1 MGRGAG
7 ALPPETTDVADDM
20 ARLYR
25 PRGLDGLARVP
36 LGRVTTPSRVF
47 VARLARA
54 EVFDPKADQV
64 GRVRDV
70 VVALRADSQPPRIVG
85 LVVEVVGRRRIFVP
99 MSRVTAIDSGQVVV
113 SGVVNLRRFQQRRGE
128 TLALGEL
135 LDRRVTL
142 VDPSRS
148 STPATVT
155 IVDLGLEQRPNRD
168 WHVTQL
174 FIREGGGL
182 RRKGQTRIV
191 DWAAVDGLTLP
202 QEQGAE
208 NFLATI
214 EDMRPPD
221 LALALQ
227 EMPAKRRL
235 EVARELNDD
244 RLADVLEE
252 LPEDDQ
258 VEIMQSLDMERA
270 ADVLEEM
277 DPDDAADL
285 ISELPPDQAQDLL
298 RRMEPEEADDIR
310 RLLVYGDY
318 TAGGMMTTEPVIL
331 SADATV
337 AEALARV
344 RSPELSP
351 SLAAQV
357 YVTRSPTD
365 TPTGRYLGT
374 CHFQRMLREPPSALV
389 SGILDTTLEP
399 ISPETDVAT
408 VARYFATYNLVS
420 LPVIDADDHLLG
432 AVTVDD
438 LIDHMLPED
447 WRDSGSAT

>member
-1 MGRGAG
+1 MKHH
-7 ALPPETTDVADDM
+7 T
-20 ARLYR
+20 
-25 PRGLDGLARVP
+25 RVP
-36 LGRVTTPSRVF
+36 LGRVTSPSRVF

-70 VVALRADSQPPRIVG
+70 VVALRTDSQPPRVVG

-113 SGVVNLRRFQQRRGE
+113 SGVVNLRRFQQRSGE

-135 LDRRVTL
+135 LDRRVSL
-142 VDPSRS
+142 VDPARS
-148 STPATVT
+148 STPSTVT
-155 IVDLGLEQRPNRD
+155 IVDLGVEQRPSRD
-168 WHVTQL
+168 WFVTQL

-182 RRKGQTRIV
+182 RRKGHTRIV
-191 DWAAVDGLTLP
+191 DWAAVDGLSLP

-208 NFLATI
+208 NLLATL
-214 EDMRPPD
+214 DGMRPQD
-221 LALALQ
+221 VALALQ
-227 EMPAKRRL
+227 EMTAKRRL
-235 EVARELNDD
+235 EVVRELDDD

-252 LPEDDQ
+252 LPEDEQ

-298 RRMEPEEADDIR
+298 ERMEPDEADDIR

-331 SADATV
+331 PADATV

-344 RSPELSP
+344 RSPELAP

-357 YVTRSPTD
+357 YVTRAPTD

-374 CHFQRMLREPPSALV
+374 CHFQRMLREPPAALV

-399 ISPETDVAT
+399 ISPETDLAT

-420 LPVIDADDHLLG
+420 LPVVDADDHLLG

-447 WRDSGSAT
+447 WRDSGTAS

>member
-1 MGRGAG
+1 
-7 ALPPETTDVADDM
+7 
-20 ARLYR
+20 
-25 PRGLDGLARVP
+25 
-36 LGRVTTPSRVF
+36 
-47 VARLARA
+47 
-54 EVFDPKADQV
+54 
-64 GRVRDV
+64 
-70 VVALRADSQPPRIVG
+70 
-85 LVVEVVGRRRIFVP
+85 VEVVGRRRIFVP
-99 MSRVTAIDSGQVVV
+99 MSRVTAVDSGQVVV
-113 SGVVNLRRFQQRRGE
+113 SGVVNLRRFQQRSGE

-142 VDPSRS
+142 VDPARS
-148 STPATVT
+148 STPSTVT
-155 IVDLGLEQRPNRD
+155 IVDLGIEQRPSRD
-168 WHVTQL
+168 WFVTQL

-208 NFLATI
+208 HFLATL
-214 EDMRPPD
+214 EDMRPQD

-227 EMPAKRRL
+227 EMTAKRRL
-235 EVARELNDD
+235 EVVRELDDD

-252 LPEDDQ
+252 LPEDEQ

-285 ISELPPDQAQDLL
+285 ISELPPDQAEDLL
-298 RRMEPEEADDIR
+298 ERMEPDEADDIR

-331 SADATV
+331 TADATV

-357 YVTRSPTD
+357 YVTRAPTD

-374 CHFQRMLREPPSALV
+374 CHFQRMLREPPAALV

-399 ISPETDVAT
+399 IAPETDVAT

-420 LPVIDADDHLLG
+420 LPVVDANDHLLG

-447 WRDSGSAT
+447 WRDTGSSS

>member
-1 MGRGAG
+1 M
-7 ALPPETTDVADDM
+7 
-20 ARLYR
+20 
-25 PRGLDGLARVP
+25 
-36 LGRVTTPSRVF
+36 GRVTSPSRVF

-70 VVALRADSQPPRIVG
+70 VVALRTDSQPPRVVG

-99 MSRVTAIDSGQVVV
+99 MSRVTAVDSGQVVV
-113 SGVVNLRRFQQRRGE
+113 SGVVNLRRFQQRSGE

-142 VDPSRS
+142 VDPARS
-148 STPATVT
+148 STPSTVT
-155 IVDLGLEQRPNRD
+155 IVDLGIEQRPSRD
-168 WHVTQL
+168 WFVTQL

-208 NFLATI
+208 HFLATLD
-214 EDMRPPD
+214 DMRPQD

-227 EMPAKRRL
+227 EMTAKRRL
-235 EVARELNDD
+235 EVVRELDDD

-252 LPEDDQ
+252 LPEDEQ

-285 ISELPPDQAQDLL
+285 ISELPPDQAEDLL
-298 RRMEPEEADDIR
+298 ERMEPEEADDIR

-331 SADATV
+331 TADATV

-357 YVTRSPTD
+357 YVTRAPTD

-374 CHFQRMLREPPSALV
+374 CHFQRMLREPPAALV

-399 ISPETDVAT
+399 IAPETDVAT

-420 LPVIDADDHLLG
+420 LPVVDANDHLLG

-447 WRDSGSAT
+447 WRDTGSSS

>member
-1 MGRGAG
+1 M
-7 ALPPETTDVADDM
+7 
-20 ARLYR
+20 
-25 PRGLDGLARVP
+25 
-36 LGRVTTPSRVF
+36 GRVTSTSRVF

-70 VVALRADSQPPRIVG
+70 VVALRADSQPPRVVG

-99 MSRVTAIDSGQVVV
+99 MSRVTAVDSGQVVV
-113 SGVVNLRRFQQRRGE
+113 SGVVNLRRFQQRSGE

-142 VDPSRS
+142 VDPARS
-148 STPATVT
+148 STPSTVT
-155 IVDLGLEQRPNRD
+155 IVDLGIEQRPSRD
-168 WHVTQL
+168 WFVTQL

-182 RRKGQTRIV
+182 RRKGHTRIV

-208 NFLATI
+208 HFLATLD
-214 EDMRPPD
+214 DMRPQD

-227 EMPAKRRL
+227 EMPVKRRL
-235 EVARELNDD
+235 EVVRELNDD

-252 LPEDDQ
+252 LPEDEQ

-285 ISELPPDQAQDLL
+285 ISELPPEQAEDLL
-298 RRMEPEEADDIR
+298 DRMEPDEAEDIR

-331 SADATV
+331 PADATV

-357 YVTRSPTD
+357 YVTRAPTD

-374 CHFQRMLREPPSALV
+374 CHFQRMLREPPAALV

-420 LPVIDADDHLLG
+420 LPVVDADDHLLG

-447 WRDSGSAT
+447 WRDTGSTS

>member
-1 MGRGAG
+1 
-7 ALPPETTDVADDM
+7 
-20 ARLYR
+20 
-25 PRGLDGLARVP
+25 
-36 LGRVTTPSRVF
+36 LGRVTSPSRVF

-70 VVALRADSQPPRIVG
+70 VVALRTDSQPPRVVG

-99 MSRVTAIDSGQVVV
+99 MSRVTAVDSGQVVV
-113 SGVVNLRRFQQRRGE
+113 SGVVNLRRFQQRSGE

-142 VDPSRS
+142 VDPARS
-148 STPATVT
+148 STPSTVT
-155 IVDLGLEQRPNRD
+155 IVDLGIEQRPSRD
-168 WHVTQL
+168 WFVTQL

-208 NFLATI
+208 HFLATL
-214 EDMRPPD
+214 EDMRPQD

-227 EMPAKRRL
+227 EMTAKRRL
-235 EVARELNDD
+235 EVVRELDDD

-252 LPEDDQ
+252 LPEDEQ

-285 ISELPPDQAQDLL
+285 ISELPPDQAEDLL
-298 RRMEPEEADDIR
+298 ERMEPDEADDIR

-331 SADATV
+331 TADATV

-357 YVTRSPTD
+357 YVTRAPTD

-374 CHFQRMLREPPSALV
+374 CHFQRMLREPPAALV

-399 ISPETDVAT
+399 IAPETDVAT

-420 LPVIDADDHLLG
+420 LPVVDANDHLLG

-447 WRDSGSAT
+447 WRDTGSSS

>member
-1 MGRGAG
+1 
-7 ALPPETTDVADDM
+7 
-20 ARLYR
+20 
-25 PRGLDGLARVP
+25 
-36 LGRVTTPSRVF
+36 VTSPSRVF

-70 VVALRADSQPPRIVG
+70 VVALRTDSQPPRVVG

-99 MSRVTAIDSGQVVV
+99 MSRVTAVDSGQVVV
-113 SGVVNLRRFQQRRGE
+113 SGVVNLRRFQQRSGE

-142 VDPSRS
+142 VDPARS
-148 STPATVT
+148 STPSTVT
-155 IVDLGLEQRPNRD
+155 IVDLGIEQRPSRD
-168 WHVTQL
+168 WFVTQL

-208 NFLATI
+208 HFLATL
-214 EDMRPPD
+214 EDMRPQD

-227 EMPAKRRL
+227 EMTAKRRL
-235 EVARELNDD
+235 EVVRELDDD

-252 LPEDDQ
+252 LPEDEQ

-285 ISELPPDQAQDLL
+285 ISELPPDQAEDLL
-298 RRMEPEEADDIR
+298 ERMEPDEADDIR

-331 SADATV
+331 TADATV

-357 YVTRSPTD
+357 YVTRAPTD

-374 CHFQRMLREPPSALV
+374 CHFQRMLREPPAALV

-399 ISPETDVAT
+399 IAPETDVAT

-420 LPVIDADDHLLG
+420 LPVVDANDHLLG

-447 WRDSGSAT
+447 WRDTGSSS

>member
-1 MGRGAG
+1 M
-7 ALPPETTDVADDM
+7 TS
-20 ARLYR
+20 
-25 PRGLDGLARVP
+25 
-36 LGRVTTPSRVF
+36 PSRVF

-64 GRVRDV
+64 GRARDV
-70 VVALRADSQPPRIVG
+70 VVALRTDSQPPRVVG

-113 SGVVNLRRFQQRRGE
+113 SGVVNLRRFQQRQGE

-142 VDPSRS
+142 VDPARS
-148 STPATVT
+148 STPETVT
-155 IVDLGLEQRPNRD
+155 IVDLAIEQRPNRD

-208 NFLATI
+208 NLIATL
-214 EDMRPPD
+214 DGLRAPD
-221 LALALQ
+221 VALALQ
-227 EMPAKRRL
+227 DMPAKRRI
-235 EVARELNDD
+235 EVARELDDD

-252 LPEDDQ
+252 LPEDEQ
-258 VEIMQSLDMERA
+258 VAIMQSLDMERA

-285 ISELPPDQAQDLL
+285 ISELPPDQAKDLL
-298 RRMEPEEADDIR
+298 ERMEPDEADDIR

-318 TAGGMMTTEPVIL
+318 TAGGMMTTEPVVL
-331 SADATV
+331 PADATV

-344 RSPELSP
+344 RSPELAP

-357 YVTRSPTD
+357 YVTRAPTD

-374 CHFQRMLREPPSALV
+374 CHFQRMLREPPAALV

-420 LPVIDADDHLLG
+420 LPVVDADDRLLG

-438 LIDHMLPED
+438 LIDHMLPAD
-447 WRDSGSAT
+447 WRDNGGAR

>member
-1 MGRGAG
+1 MGH
-7 ALPPETTDVADDM
+7 
-20 ARLYR
+20 
-25 PRGLDGLARVP
+25 
-36 LGRVTTPSRVF
+36 VTSPSRVF

-70 VVALRADSQPPRIVG
+70 VVALRTDSQPPRVVG

-99 MSRVTAIDSGQVVV
+99 MSRVTAVDSGQVVV
-113 SGVVNLRRFQQRRGE
+113 SGVVNLRRFQQRSGE

-142 VDPSRS
+142 VDPARS
-148 STPATVT
+148 STPSTVT
-155 IVDLGLEQRPNRD
+155 IVDLGIEQRPSRD
-168 WHVTQL
+168 WFVTQL

-208 NFLATI
+208 NLLATL
-214 EDMRPPD
+214 EDMRPQD

-227 EMPAKRRL
+227 EMTAKRRL
-235 EVARELNDD
+235 EVVRELDDD

-252 LPEDDQ
+252 MPEEEQ

-285 ISELPPDQAQDLL
+285 ISELPPEQAQDLL
-298 RRMEPEEADDIR
+298 ERMEPEDADDIR

-331 SADATV
+331 PADATV

-344 RSPELSP
+344 RSPELAP
-351 SLAAQV
+351 SLAAQI

-374 CHFQRMLREPPSALV
+374 CHFQRLLREPPAALV

-399 ISPETDVAT
+399 VSPETDVAT

-420 LPVIDADDHLLG
+420 LPVVDANDHLLG

-447 WRDSGSAT
+447 WRDTGSSS

>member
-1 MGRGAG
+1 M
-7 ALPPETTDVADDM
+7 TS
-20 ARLYR
+20 
-25 PRGLDGLARVP
+25 
-36 LGRVTTPSRVF
+36 LGRVF

-70 VVALRADSQPPRIVG
+70 VVALRTDSQPPRVVG

-113 SGVVNLRRFQQRRGE
+113 SGVVNLRRFQQRSGE

-142 VDPSRS
+142 VDPARS
-148 STPATVT
+148 STPSIVT
-155 IVDLGLEQRPNRD
+155 IVDLGIEQRPSRD
-168 WHVTQL
+168 WFVTQL

-208 NFLATI
+208 HFLATLD
-214 EDMRPPD
+214 DMRPQD
-221 LALALQ
+221 LAHALQ
-227 EMPAKRRL
+227 EMTAKRRL
-235 EVARELNDD
+235 EVVRELDDD

-252 LPEDDQ
+252 MPEDER

-285 ISELPPDQAQDLL
+285 ISELPPEQAQDLL
-298 RRMEPEEADDIR
+298 ERMEPDEAEDIR

-331 SADATV
+331 PADATV

-344 RSPELSP
+344 RSPELAP

-357 YVTRSPTD
+357 YVTRAPTD
-365 TPTGRYLGT
+365 TPTGRYLGM
-374 CHFQRMLREPPSALV
+374 CHFQRMLREPPAALV

-420 LPVIDADDHLLG
+420 LPVVDADDHLLG

-447 WRDSGSAT
+447 WRDVEDGS

>member
-1 MGRGAG
+1 
-7 ALPPETTDVADDM
+7 
-20 ARLYR
+20 
-25 PRGLDGLARVP
+25 
-36 LGRVTTPSRVF
+36 VTSPSRVF

-70 VVALRADSQPPRIVG
+70 VVALRTDSQPPRVVG

-99 MSRVTAIDSGQVVV
+99 MSRVTAVDSGQVVV
-113 SGVVNLRRFQQRRGE
+113 SGVVNLRRFQQRSGE

-142 VDPSRS
+142 VDPARS
-148 STPATVT
+148 STPSTVT
-155 IVDLGLEQRPNRD
+155 IVDLGIEQRPSRD
-168 WHVTQL
+168 WFVTQL

-208 NFLATI
+208 HFLATLD
-214 EDMRPPD
+214 DMRPQD

-227 EMPAKRRL
+227 EMTAKRRL
-235 EVARELNDD
+235 EVVRELDDD

-252 LPEDDQ
+252 LPEDEQ

-285 ISELPPDQAQDLL
+285 ISELPPDQAEDLL
-298 RRMEPEEADDIR
+298 ERMEPDEADDIR

-331 SADATV
+331 TADATV

-357 YVTRSPTD
+357 YVTRAPTD

-374 CHFQRMLREPPSALV
+374 CHFQRMLREPPAALV

-399 ISPETDVAT
+399 IAPETDVAT

-420 LPVIDADDHLLG
+420 LPVVDANDHLLG

-447 WRDSGSAT
+447 WRDTGSSS

>member
-1 MGRGAG
+1 M
-7 ALPPETTDVADDM
+7 
-20 ARLYR
+20 
-25 PRGLDGLARVP
+25 
-36 LGRVTTPSRVF
+36 GRVTSPSRVF

-70 VVALRADSQPPRIVG
+70 VVALRTDSQPPRVVG

-99 MSRVTAIDSGQVVV
+99 MSRVTAVDSGQVVV
-113 SGVVNLRRFQQRRGE
+113 SGVVNLRRFQQRSGE

-142 VDPSRS
+142 VDPARS
-148 STPATVT
+148 STPSTVT
-155 IVDLGLEQRPNRD
+155 IVDLGIEQRPSRD
-168 WHVTQL
+168 WFVTQL

-208 NFLATI
+208 HFLATLD
-214 EDMRPPD
+214 DMRPQD

-227 EMPAKRRL
+227 EMTAKRRL
-235 EVARELNDD
+235 EVVRELDDD

-252 LPEDDQ
+252 LPEDEQ

-285 ISELPPDQAQDLL
+285 ISELPPDQAEDLL
-298 RRMEPEEADDIR
+298 ERMEPDEADDIR

-331 SADATV
+331 TADATV

-357 YVTRSPTD
+357 YVTRAPTD

-374 CHFQRMLREPPSALV
+374 CHFQRMLREPPAAHV

-399 ISPETDVAT
+399 IAPETDVAT

-420 LPVIDADDHLLG
+420 LPVVDANDHLLG

-447 WRDSGSAT
+447 WRDTGSSS

>member
-1 MGRGAG
+1 M
-7 ALPPETTDVADDM
+7 
-20 ARLYR
+20 
-25 PRGLDGLARVP
+25 
-36 LGRVTTPSRVF
+36 GRVTSPSRVF

-70 VVALRADSQPPRIVG
+70 VVALRTDSQPPRVVG

-99 MSRVTAIDSGQVVV
+99 MSRVTAVDSGQVVV
-113 SGVVNLRRFQQRRGE
+113 SGVVNLRRFQQRSGE

-142 VDPSRS
+142 VDPARS
-148 STPATVT
+148 STPSTVT
-155 IVDLGLEQRPNRD
+155 IVDLGIEQRPSRD
-168 WHVTQL
+168 WFVTQL

-208 NFLATI
+208 HFLATLD
-214 EDMRPPD
+214 DMRPQD

-235 EVARELNDD
+235 EVVRELDD
-244 RLADVLEE
+244 DLLADVLEE
-252 LPEDDQ
+252 LPEDEQ

-285 ISELPPDQAQDLL
+285 ISELPPDQAEDLL
-298 RRMEPEEADDIR
+298 ERMEQDEADDIR

-331 SADATV
+331 TADATV

-357 YVTRSPTD
+357 YVTRAPTD

-374 CHFQRMLREPPSALV
+374 CHFQRMLREPPAALV

-399 ISPETDVAT
+399 IAPETDVAT

-420 LPVIDADDHLLG
+420 LPVVDANDHLLG

-447 WRDSGSAT
+447 WRETGSLS

>member
-1 MGRGAG
+1 V
-7 ALPPETTDVADDM
+7 TS
-20 ARLYR
+20 
-25 PRGLDGLARVP
+25 
-36 LGRVTTPSRVF
+36 LGRVF

-70 VVALRADSQPPRIVG
+70 VVALRTDSQPPRVVG

-113 SGVVNLRRFQQRRGE
+113 SGVVNLRRFQQRSGE

-142 VDPSRS
+142 VDPARS
-148 STPATVT
+148 STPSIVT
-155 IVDLGLEQRPNRD
+155 IVDLGIEQRPSRD
-168 WHVTQL
+168 WFVTQL

-208 NFLATI
+208 HFLATLD
-214 EDMRPPD
+214 DMRPQD
-221 LALALQ
+221 LAHALQ
-227 EMPAKRRL
+227 EMTAKRRL
-235 EVARELNDD
+235 EVVRELDDD

-252 LPEDDQ
+252 MPEDER

-285 ISELPPDQAQDLL
+285 ISELPPEQAQDLL
-298 RRMEPEEADDIR
+298 ERMEPDEAEDIR

-331 SADATV
+331 PADATV

-344 RSPELSP
+344 RSPELAP

-357 YVTRSPTD
+357 YVTRAPTD
-365 TPTGRYLGT
+365 TPTGRYLGM
-374 CHFQRMLREPPSALV
+374 CHFQRMLREPPAALV

-420 LPVIDADDHLLG
+420 LPVVDADDHLLG

-447 WRDSGSAT
+447 WRDVEDGS

>member
-1 MGRGAG
+1 M
-7 ALPPETTDVADDM
+7 
-20 ARLYR
+20 
-25 PRGLDGLARVP
+25 
-36 LGRVTTPSRVF
+36 GRVTSPSRVF

-70 VVALRADSQPPRIVG
+70 VVALRTDSQPPRVVG

-99 MSRVTAIDSGQVVV
+99 MSRVTAVDSGQVVV
-113 SGVVNLRRFQQRRGE
+113 SGVVNLRRFQQRSGE

-142 VDPSRS
+142 VDPARS
-148 STPATVT
+148 STPSTVT
-155 IVDLGLEQRPNRD
+155 IVDLGIEQRPSRD
-168 WHVTQL
+168 WFVTQL

-208 NFLATI
+208 HFLATL
-214 EDMRPPD
+214 EDMRPQD

-227 EMPAKRRL
+227 EMTAKRRL
-235 EVARELNDD
+235 EVVRELDDD

-252 LPEDDQ
+252 LPEDEQ

-270 ADVLEEM
+270 ADILEEM

-285 ISELPPDQAQDLL
+285 ISELPPDQAEDLL
-298 RRMEPEEADDIR
+298 ERMEPDEADDIR

-331 SADATV
+331 TADATV

-357 YVTRSPTD
+357 YVTRAPTD

-374 CHFQRMLREPPSALV
+374 CHFQRMLREPPAALV

-399 ISPETDVAT
+399 IAPETDVAT

-420 LPVIDADDHLLG
+420 LPVVDANDHLLG

-447 WRDSGSAT
+447 WRDTGSSS

>member
-1 MGRGAG
+1 
-7 ALPPETTDVADDM
+7 
-20 ARLYR
+20 
-25 PRGLDGLARVP
+25 
-36 LGRVTTPSRVF
+36 LGHVTTPNRVF

-54 EVFDPKADQV
+54 EVFDPRADQV

-70 VVALRADSQPPRIVG
+70 VVALRADSQPPRVVG

-99 MSRVTAIDSGQVVV
+99 MTRVTAIDSGQVVV
-113 SGVVNLRRFQQRRGE
+113 SGVVNLRRFEQRPME
-128 TLALGEL
+128 TLAIGEL

-142 VDPSRS
+142 IDPSRS
-148 STPATVT
+148 ADPKTVT
-155 IVDLGLEQRPNRD
+155 IVDLGIEQQPSRD
-168 WHVTQL
+168 WFITQL
-174 FIREGGGL
+174 YIREGGGL

-208 NFLATI
+208 HFLATI
-214 EDMRPPD
+214 DDMRAPD
-221 LALALQ
+221 LANTLQ
-227 EMPAKRRL
+227 DMSAKRRL
-235 EVARELNDD
+235 EVVQALEDE

-252 LPEDDQ
+252 LPEEDQ
-258 VEIMQSLDMERA
+258 LEIVQALEAERA

-285 ISELPPDQAQDLL
+285 ISELPPEQAADLL
-298 RRMEPEEADDIR
+298 ERMEPDEADDIR

-318 TAGGMMTTEPVIL
+318 TAGGMMTTEPIVL
-331 SADATV
+331 APDATV

-344 RSPELSP
+344 RAPELSP

-357 YVTRSPTD
+357 YVTRPPTD

-374 CHFQRMLREPPSALV
+374 CHLQRLLREPPSALV
-389 SGILDTTLEP
+389 SGIVDTALEP
-399 ISPETDVAT
+399 ISPETDVPT
-408 VARYFATYNLVS
+408 VARYFATYNLVA
-420 LPVIDADDHLLG
+420 LPVVDADDHLLG

-438 LIDHMLPED
+438 LIDHMLPKN
-447 WRDSGSAT
+447 WRDTAETR